1 MCVCMCAC
9 VVTHM
14 LTTLSNGM
22 AETDTTT
29 LPRAY
34 TTDRLRMV
42 LHTHR
47 GRDERKTNRMM
58 PIIHTTTAEQN
69 TKTPIFPTITWCLTI
84 TLTHYLQVA
93 LQFPTIGP
101 HMLVYRQHLGP
112 GGGSIS

>member
-1 MCVCMCAC
+1 MPYLLVMVCVCVRACVSVCVCMCAC

-58 PIIHTTTAEQN
+58 PIIHTTTAERN
-69 TKTPIFPTITWCLTI
+69 TEHQFF
-84 TLTHYLQVA
+84 LQYYGA
-93 LQFPTIGP
+93 ST
-101 HMLVYRQHLGP
+101 
-112 GGGSIS
+112 